1 MHNIRISLH
10 YTLDRQKNTEP
21 WKLTTKE
28 KESLWSRL
36 SFSFFFI
43 RLPFFF
49 FNSRQHVKIHAPL
62 MDSDRYTF
70 RWWSCSFY
78 ILKNLDHTISLER
91 YLTRP
96 KANCFKSKLFS
107 HLLIVISYPN
117 GILTKYELC
126 YSRHLTL

>member
-1 MHNIRISLH
+1 MSKFTPHLWVLIDTHSDDEAALFNI
-10 YTLDRQKNTEP
+10 
-21 WKLTTKE
+21 
-28 KESLWSRL
+28 
-36 SFSFFFI
+36 F
-43 RLPFFF
+43 
-49 FNSRQHVKIHAPL
+49 
-62 MDSDRYTF
+62 
-70 RWWSCSFY
+70 
-78 ILKNLDHTISLER
+78 KNLDHTISLER